1 MLEERI
7 MLTYFISLPYN
18 NRIKKN

>member
-1 MLEERI
+1 

-18 NRIKKN
+18 KRKIRY